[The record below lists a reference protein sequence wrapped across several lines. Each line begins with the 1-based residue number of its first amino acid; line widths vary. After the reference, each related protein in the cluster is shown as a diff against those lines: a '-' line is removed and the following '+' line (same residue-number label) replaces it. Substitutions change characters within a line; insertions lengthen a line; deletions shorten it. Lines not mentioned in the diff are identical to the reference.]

1 MHSTIRVRNWSV
13 RVGFGNR
20 SLTSQLEGAQR
31 QAETH
36 FLVENIESEF
46 CMTRDFSKTAKCSF
60 PPPLLKT
67 LPWLILLVPFLHCF
81 YESVFIFASFLHS
94 VGSSQVSRTWFALM
108 SFQSQRP
115 ISTVSLPSSGFIRI
129 LRLKWSK
136 YAKKKKKRSF
146 FVFHKS
152 SIVVPFYF
160 CLLKEVFYSVPLLSE
175 GCDAA
180 LSHTEV
186 AGCGVMTVCHCN
198 LPVTHQWL
206 GGKLK
211 MLSEWIRSSMKA
223 AFIIL
228 RMSLF
233 FPQLKLLLRSND
245 NVQLPHNYAL
255 CVCSILN
262 IKMHVKI
269 HFNIFQQYSNALQSC
284 KVLSHF
290 ILFYFMLSYSQA
302 QCFFNRFYNTCL
314 YWVLVGLCFH
324 SSI

>member
-1 MHSTIRVRNWSV
+1 MCDLEKTLPPVGITQQLYLALNVSYWFFIAWVLRNVLPFFFCAAHKTRQIKEIGSLHSAIRVRNWSV
-13 RVGFGNR
+13 RAGFGNR
-20 SLTSQLEGAQR
+20 SPLTSQLEGARR

-60 PPPLLKT
+60 FSPPLKT

-115 ISTVSLPSSGFIRI
+115 IHKNFEIE
-129 LRLKWSK
+129 
-136 YAKKKKKRSF
+136 ANMQKKKASL
-146 FVFHKS
+146 
-152 SIVVPFYF
+152 VVPFYF
-160 CLLKEVFYSVPLLSE
+160 CLLNEVFYSVPLLSE

-206 GGKLK
+206 GG
-211 MLSEWIRSSMKA
+211 
-223 AFIIL
+223 
-228 RMSLF
+228 
-233 FPQLKLLLRSND
+233 N
-245 NVQLPHNYAL
+245 
-255 CVCSILN
+255 
-262 IKMHVKI
+262 
-269 HFNIFQQYSNALQSC
+269 
-284 KVLSHF
+284 
-290 ILFYFMLSYSQA
+290 
-302 QCFFNRFYNTCL
+302 
-314 YWVLVGLCFH
+314 
-324 SSI
+324 